1 MATSRFEHP
10 SQAPVALLLPDLDC
24 RGPGYWLDHW
34 IASRIDCR
42 AVDLGH
48 AGRPDRN
55 SLVSRLDHTLRG
67 IDAPLIL
74 VGHGIG
80 ALTIAA
86 WAGLM
91 SSESER
97 AVAGALLVGPSD
109 AVADGADSR
118 LQAFAP
124 LPAAVFTFPAL
135 VVASEDD
142 PMVSPDRA
150 FSLARQWG
158 AGFARFGACG
168 QFTPADRLG
177 WWPDGEELLDR
188 FIDLVEPRGGG
199 TMRALDDF
207 APVMPLSGGG
217 RCSPFR
223 PGSRSDRAERHD
235 S

>member
-10 SQAPVALLLPDLDC
+10 SLAPVALLLPDLDC
-24 RGPGYWLDHW
+24 EGAGYWLDHW

-42 AVDLGH
+42 SVDVGH
-48 AGRPDRN
+48 ARCPDRN
-55 SLVSRLDHTLRG
+55 DLVTRLAQAMRG

-74 VGHGIG
+74 VGHGLG

-91 SSESER
+91 SSESEI

-109 AVADGADSR
+109 AGVQGADSR
-118 LQAFAP
+118 LQSFAP
-124 LPAAVFTFPAL
+124 LPSAVFSFPAL

-142 PMVSPDRA
+142 PQLSPDRA

-168 QFTPADRLG
+168 HFTPVDGLG
-177 WWPDGEELLDR
+177 WWPEGEELLDR
-188 FIDLVEPRGGG
+188 FIDLVEPGRGPE
-199 TMRALDDF
+199 RRSLDHF
-207 APVMPLSGGG
+207 TPAMPFSRPGPSSL
-217 RCSPFR
+217 FR
-223 PGSRSDRAERHD
+223 P
-235 S
+235 